1 MSNRPY
7 EATYEPRPGDQ
18 ARDEELRYQRFLSAL
33 QRAGLGAPRRV
44 ESLAVTILGALEQR
58 LSGAEARDLNEE
70 LPWPLRDQ
78 LRKFERDPRGRPE
91 RFRREELLRRVG
103 EELGLEPGEAEHAV
117 RTVLQHARQL
127 LSEKEG
133 SDVADQL
140 PRDMQDLWV
149 PAA

>member
-1 MSNRPY
+1 M
-7 EATYEPRPGDQ
+7 
-18 ARDEELRYQRFLSAL
+18 
-33 QRAGLGAPRRV
+33 
-44 ESLAVTILGALEQR
+44 TILGALEQR
-58 LSGAEARDLNEE
+58 LSGAEARDLNAE

-91 RFRREELLRRVG
+91 RFRREELLRRVR